1 MHVEVETW
9 MQNWGPCTD
18 FTDKH
23 GIKVTEHSEELHAG
37 QDKIC
42 FARSCSR
49 TFDAKVSTLMQW
61 VYALTSETKM
71 FRIYTLKVPQVYFF

>member
-1 MHVEVETW
+1 

-37 QDKIC
+37 QDKIMLC
-42 FARSCSR
+42 
-49 TFDAKVSTLMQW
+49 KELQ
-61 VYALTSETKM
+61 
-71 FRIYTLKVPQVYFF
+71 